1 MCDKAMR
8 SVARRVKE
16 KFMGDVEKKG

>member
-16 KFMGDVEKKG
+16 KFIGDVEKKG